1 MKNRKFTVVV
11 TIAAALYWVA
21 ESLIHIFVF
30 QDPDFAF
37 LPTDIDELWMRLDI
51 VVLMIIFG
59 IYADIQTGRLLAKEQ
74 EKREVY
80 IATVSSTQHI
90 LNNLLNQMQV
100 ALVDTDGVKTL
111 DDETRKLL
119 KRALIEGKEQVI
131 RLSSVT
137 ELDGVTIRKSI
148 ET

>member
-90 LNNLLNQMQV
+90 LNNLLIVNFYLLQLEKEKPTTNLSQRAWIYLKKLMQKE
-100 ALVDTDGVKTL
+100 KTL
-111 DDETRKLL
+111 L
-119 KRALIEGKEQVI
+119 
-131 RLSSVT
+131 
-137 ELDGVTIRKSI
+137 
-148 ET
+148 